1 MKDHILENSIR
12 IIRNLMEEGM
22 VVGTGGFTG
31 SADPKGPVAG
41 YDSLMDGRSKMM
53 RRLPPLYKKQL
64 SKSKK
69 KDYPDA
75 FRIRKN

>member
-22 VVGTGGFTG
+22 VVGTGGFTS

-41 YDSLMDGRSKMM
+41 FDPVMKLDGRSKMM
-53 RRLPPLYKKQL
+53 RRLPPQYRKSLT
-64 SKSKK
+64 SKK
-69 KDYPDA
+69 KG
-75 FRIRKN
+75 K

>member
-1 MKDHILENSIR
+1 MNDRVFNCSLNILRKYISENMI
-12 IIRNLMEEGM
+12 
-22 VVGTGGFTG
+22 VGTGGFTG

-53 RRLPPLYKKQL
+53 RRLPPMYRKQL

-69 KDYPDA
+69 KD
-75 FRIRKN
+75 

>member
-41 YDSLMDGRSKMM
+41 FDPVMDGRSKIM
-53 RRLPPLYKKQL
+53 RRLPPQYRKLL
-64 SKSKK
+64 TSKK
-69 KDYPDA
+69 KG
-75 FRIRKN
+75 K